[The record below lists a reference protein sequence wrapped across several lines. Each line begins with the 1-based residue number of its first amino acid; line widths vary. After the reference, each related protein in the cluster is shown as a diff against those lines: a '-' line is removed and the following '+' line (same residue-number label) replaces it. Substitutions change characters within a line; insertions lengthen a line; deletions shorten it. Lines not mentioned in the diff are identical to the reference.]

1 MNKFDP
7 NKLPH
12 AAQIWTDADLA
23 KWAGFAFVAGIIIGA
38 VLTWHY

>member
-7 NKLPH
+7 NRLPDS
-12 AAQIWTDADLA
+12 AIWTDLDLA
-23 KWAGFAFVAGIIIGA
+23 KWASFAFVAGIIIGA